1 MPWIQLGEIDPATTL
16 TPPPAPFPETST
28 PEQRAALRFRVS
40 GNAVFT
46 GGAGMLAIASAR
58 ALLEHGLSGLALL
71 DLPSAL
77 QKGDAEIDALRRDF
91 PSARIITHQCDV
103 TDAAGMQEVAEKIK
117 IELGELNI
125 LCCFAGIV
133 NCVAAEDIAVEQWR
147 RVINVN
153 TTGSWIAAQAVGKY
167 MIASGR
173 GGKIVLVASISGH
186 RVNYPQPQIAYNV
199 SKAAVLHMKNSLAAE
214 WTQYGIRVNSIS
226 PGYMDTV
233 LNEGEDLAPWRQIWA
248 DRNPMRRMGSP
259 QELTGPVVFLCSD
272 IGGSYINGADIVVD
286 GGGLVF

>member
-1 MPWIQLGEIDPATTL
+1 
-16 TPPPAPFPETST
+16 
-28 PEQRAALRFRVS
+28 
-40 GNAVFT
+40 
-46 GGAGMLAIASAR
+46 MLAIASAR

-147 RVINVN
+147 RVIDVN
-153 TTGSWIAAQAVGKY
+153 TTGSWIAAQAVGKQDD
-167 MIASGR
+167 
-173 GGKIVLVASISGH
+173 
-186 RVNYPQPQIAYNV
+186 P
-199 SKAAVLHMKNSLAAE
+199 
-214 WTQYGIRVNSIS
+214 
-226 PGYMDTV
+226 
-233 LNEGEDLAPWRQIWA
+233 
-248 DRNPMRRMGSP
+248 
-259 QELTGPVVFLCSD
+259 
-272 IGGSYINGADIVVD
+272 
-286 GGGLVF
+286 